1 MNTEQEL
8 EKIFKTINTSQ
19 IKSMLE
25 NQAQTNLKIFHAF
38 IPTRNEM
45 DGQKDTKYFL

>member
-8 EKIFKTINTSQ
+8 EKVFKTINTSQ

-25 NQAQTNLKIFHAF
+25 NRAYTNLKIFHAF
-38 IPTRNEM
+38 ILKEKSHCYSPKR
-45 DGQKDTKYFL
+45 